1 MNDIRLPDEDAPLF
15 KLFWHNSQLNG
26 AQGQQ
31 MAERI
36 GIDSALPYV
45 ASRPRFAQPT
55 TPLVPPTNPSSATWK
70 RRRSERVFSSTAIT
84 TQHLSELCWP
94 FAARADGSRHS
105 ASGGAKY
112 PILIYAALLQIAG
125 ASTLQNTL
133 AWYDP
138 QAHGFTPFAACP
150 PWETLAKAL
159 SVDWTTAPS
168 VVFFITARSKG
179 SLAKYGERG
188 GRFILLEAGSYMG
201 ALGYEAARLDLSG
214 VAVGSMRDAA
224 VADLLQLDSQIEMPV
239 LAYACGA
246 SIAS

>member
-1 MNDIRLPDEDAPLF
+1 MHDIRPPDEDAPLF
-15 KLFWHNSQLNG
+15 KLFWQNSQLND
-26 AQGQQ
+26 AQGRV

-45 ASRPRFAQPT
+45 ASRPRFAQAPMQ
-55 TPLVPPTNPSSATWK
+55 LARPTNISSANWN
-70 RRRSERVFSSTAIT
+70 RRRSERQFSEHAIT

-125 ASTLQNTL
+125 APALQNKL

-138 QAHGFTPFAACP
+138 EAHGFTPFAACP
-150 PWETLAKAL
+150 SWEMLANAL

-168 VVFFITARSKG
+168 VVFFITARAQG

-188 GRFILLEAGSYMG
+188 GRFVLLEAGSYMG
-201 ALGYEAARLDLSG
+201 ALGYEAARLNLSG

-239 LAYACGA
+239 LAYACG
-246 SIAS
+246 SER

>member
-1 MNDIRLPDEDAPLF
+1 MHDIRVPDDEDAPLF
-15 KLFWHNSQLNG
+15 NLFWQNSQLND
-26 AQGQQ
+26 AQGQL

-45 ASRPRFAQPT
+45 AARPRFAQAT
-55 TPLVPPTNPSSATWK
+55 TPLAPPTNPSAATWS
-70 RRRSERVFSSTAIT
+70 RRRSERDFSTTAIT
-84 TQHLSELCWP
+84 TQQLSELCWP
-94 FAARADGSRHS
+94 FAARADGTRHS

-112 PILIYAALLQIAG
+112 PILLYAALLHVAG
-125 ASTLQNTL
+125 APALQNKL

-150 PWETLAKAL
+150 SWQVLAKAL
-159 SVDWTTAPS
+159 SVEWTTPPS

-201 ALGYEAARLDLSG
+201 ALGYEVARLNLNG
-214 VAVGSMRDAA
+214 VAVGSMRDAT
-224 VADLLQLDSQIEMPV
+224 VADLLQLDSQIQMPV
-239 LAYACGA
+239 LAYACGGER
-246 SIAS
+246 